1 MLLNKYKFVIVAK
14 TIAELKQKI
23 VEKLE
28 SKNQIEKTDV
38 VRIKDTSDFELGSD
52 DEVDDVVP
60 DCKIRIYVEQKVK
73 AAEKKQEQ
81 QPVPVV
87 PVVPAVQPA
96 QVSVSVVPVPVVAP
110 VVGSNVAVDIPI
122 INTANWTQ
130 PIVS

>member
-87 PVVPAVQPA
+87 PAAQPA